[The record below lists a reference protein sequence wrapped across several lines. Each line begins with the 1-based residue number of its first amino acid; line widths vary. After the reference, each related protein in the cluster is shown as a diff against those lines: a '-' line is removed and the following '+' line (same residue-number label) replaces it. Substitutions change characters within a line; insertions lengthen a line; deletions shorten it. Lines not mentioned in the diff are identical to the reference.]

1 MTESEHDA
9 VVRRSFAKQ
18 VGLFAGEHSPFA
30 RRPESALAWV
40 EPLEPDMI
48 VLDVAC
54 GAGHVA
60 EQIAPHVRQ
69 VVGVDLTAALLEI
82 GAERLRDAGI
92 ANVLLQEGNAA
103 ELAFVD
109 ASFDLVV
116 CRGALHHM
124 PRPEQA
130 LAEMARVC
138 RPDGRVVAS
147 DMVAPSPAVREA
159 FDDLH
164 RRIDP
169 SHAGVLVEAELAEQL
184 RATVGSLSYGE
195 TTEPITLP
203 VDHML
208 TDVADRDAVM
218 TALQSEIEGG
228 PATGFN
234 PVLDDN
240 GQVLVSFVST
250 VVHATR
256 EPSSL
261 PGDS

>member
-1 MTESEHDA
+1 VTESEHDA
-9 VVRRSFAKQ
+9 VVRRSFEKQ

-30 RRPESALAWV
+30 RRPASALAWV

-69 VVGVDLTAALLEI
+69 VVGLDLTSALLEV
-82 GAERLRDAGI
+82 GAKRLRDAGI
-92 ANVLLQEGNAA
+92 TNVLFQEGNAGD
-103 ELAFVD
+103 LPFVD

-124 PRPEQA
+124 PRPEQS

-138 RPDGRVVAS
+138 RSGGRVVAS
-147 DMVAPSPAVREA
+147 DMVAPTADVREA

-184 RATVGSLSYGE
+184 RATVGSLAYGE

-218 TALQSEIEGG
+218 TALRSEIDGG

-234 PVLDDN
+234 PVLDDD

-256 EPSSL
+256 EPST
-261 PGDS
+261 PH